1 MIGEYSG
8 FILAGLGGG
17 AVVAALALGLVLT
30 NRATG
35 VINFAFGAMGM
46 YVAFAYFQFRD
57 NGDLILPVI
66 FVPS

>member
-46 YVAFAYFQFRD
+46 YVAFA
-57 NGDLILPVI
+57 
-66 FVPS
+66 